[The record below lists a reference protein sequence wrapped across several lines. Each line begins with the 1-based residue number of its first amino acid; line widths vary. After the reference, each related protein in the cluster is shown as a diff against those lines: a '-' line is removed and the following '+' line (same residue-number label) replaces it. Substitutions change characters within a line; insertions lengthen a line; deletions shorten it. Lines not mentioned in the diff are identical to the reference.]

1 MTFMI
6 GRRRFL
12 AGAGVA
18 LAVAPFA
25 AAHAEIA
32 HLGARSLSFHNI
44 HTGEK
49 LAVEYWA
56 DGEYVPDALQTVNH
70 LLRDYRN
77 GEVHVIEPKLL
88 DLLTIL
94 RARLDSQAPFE
105 VISGYRSPA
114 TNAMLHAESSGVA
127 AKSLHMQGMA
137 IDIRV
142 GEPLAPG
149 AAQLRAVAA
158 RRRRGLLS
166 DVGFRACGRGPRAHV
181 GRRLSETDVTAA
193 PLRGRRPLQCRAAI
207 YVPGRRPSEG
217 ATSPKSRSPACELE
231 ARSSEVLTVAA

>member
-1 MTFMI
+1 MPFMFE
-6 GRRRFL
+6 RRRFL
-12 AGAGVA
+12 AGAGAA
-18 LAVAPFA
+18 LALAPFA

-32 HLGARSLSFHNI
+32 HLGARSLSFDNI

-49 LAVEYWA
+49 LAVDYWA
-56 DGEYVPDALQTVNH
+56 DGEYIPDALQTINH

-77 GEVHVIEPKLL
+77 GEIHVIEPKLL

-94 RARLDSQAPFE
+94 RARLDTHAPFQ

-142 GEPLAPG
+142 ADRSLQ
-149 AAQLRAVAA
+149 QLHNSA
-158 RRRRGLLS
+158 LS
-166 DVGFRACGRGPRAHV
+166 LHAGGVGYYPTSDFVHVDVGRVRMWGGV
-181 GRRLSETDVTAA
+181 
-193 PLRGRRPLQCRAAI
+193 
-207 YVPGRRPSEG
+207 
-217 ATSPKSRSPACELE
+217 
-231 ARSSEVLTVAA
+231 